1 MQFGIRQSVYFS
13 NADNCDEFMRKLSG
27 GIVVK
32 LKKYR
37 GQHLLTDRN
46 MLEKIVREASV
57 SRDDDV
63 IEIGA
68 GTGLLTELL
77 AENAGSVKSFE
88 IDRDF
93 RERLEELAGGYDNL
107 EIIMHDFLSFRLADF
122 LREQGKKW
130 KVVAN
135 IPYNITSPIIEKLI
149 EEGLPHFTDIFLL
162 VQKEVARRITAKP
175 GGKDYGRLT
184 VYARFFFDTSMLF
197 TVPPEVFTPPP
208 SVDSALLR
216 MKPLVETPDVNPRTF
231 FAVVAS
237 AFAQRRKQI
246 RNAVKNSLPGVDKDK
261 IDEILEKAG
270 IDKQRRGET
279 LSIDEFAQLSRVVDQ
294 YSESMGI
301 QVKNESQE
309 KS

>member
-1 MQFGIRQSVYFS
+1 M
-13 NADNCDEFMRKLSG
+13 
-27 GIVVK
+27 K

-46 MLEKIVREASV
+46 MLEKIVREAEV
-57 SRDDDV
+57 SPDDNV

-77 AENAGSVKSFE
+77 AERAGMVKSFE

-93 RERLEELAGGYDNL
+93 REKLEELSENFKNL
-107 EIIMHDFLSFRLADF
+107 EIIMHDFLSFDLSDF
-122 LREQGKKW
+122 LSQQAKKW

-149 EEGLPHFTDIFLL
+149 EEGLPFITDIFLL
-162 VQKEVARRITAKP
+162 VQKEVAQRITAKP

-184 VYARFFFDTSMLF
+184 VYARFFFDTSLLF
-197 TVPPEVFTPPP
+197 TVPPEVFMPPP

-216 MKPLVETPDVNPRTF
+216 MKPRSETPDVNPATF

-246 RNAVKNSLPGVDKDK
+246 RNAVKNALPGIGKDR
-261 IDEILEKAG
+261 IDEILEQAE

-279 LSIDEFAQLSRVVDQ
+279 LSLDEYAKLSRVVDQ
-294 YSESMGI
+294 YSQSTGI
-301 QVKNESQE
+301 QI
-309 KS
+309 KSEG